1 MTKKQNQ
8 TKCPDCDGNI
18 FLDITTEKGE
28 VVTCKDCSVSLE
40 VVSLQPLKIN
50 LAPKFDEDWGE

>member
-1 MTKKQNQ
+1 MAKIQNQ

-18 FLDITTEKGE
+18 ILNSKTEKGE
-28 VVTCKDCSVSLE
+28 VIRCNDCSVDLE

-50 LAPKFDEDWGE
+50 HLPKMDEDWGE